1 MIAPFLYKELKMI
14 DLILYSINDGDNVIN
29 KNLVN
34 GVTIPIHLKQG
45 FDIINPDI
53 VLNGDYRGFN
63 YAHIPSLNR
72 FYFINNVEQ
81 LNLRLVKLNM
91 TCDVLETYKADI
103 LNSNARFKRNI
114 KTGDF
119 ENISIDYSNKT
130 TSVKH
135 VSNGTPLQ
143 GETMIIAVLGG

>member
-1 MIAPFLYKELKMI
+1 MI

-34 GVTIPIHLKQG
+34 GVNVPIHLKQG

-53 VLNGDYRGFN
+53 VLNGDYRGYN

-72 FYFINNVEQ
+72 FYFIKNVEQ

-119 ENISIDYSNKT
+119 ENVSIDYSNKT

>member
-1 MIAPFLYKELKMI
+1 MI

-29 KNLVN
+29 KNLTN

-81 LNLRLVKLNM
+81 LNLLLVKLNM
-91 TCDVLETYKADI
+91 SCDVLETYKADI
-103 LNSNARFKRNI
+103 LNSECEYKSSPKSGDYGTFDINSTFKDINI
-114 KTGDF
+114 YKSDIILDG
-119 ENISIDYSNKT
+119 ENSITLT
-130 TSVKH
+130 TVSVE
-135 VSNGTPLQ
+135 N
-143 GETMIIAVLGG
+143 E

>member
-1 MIAPFLYKELKMI
+1 MI

-34 GVTIPIHLKQG
+34 GVNVPIHLKQG

-91 TCDVLETYKADI
+91 ICDVLETYKADI

-135 VSNGTPLQ
+135 VSNGAPLQ

>member
-1 MIAPFLYKELKMI
+1 MI

-34 GVTIPIHLKQG
+34 GVTVPINLKQG
-45 FDIINPDI
+45 FDIITPDI

-135 VSNGTPLQ
+135 VSNGAPLD

>member
-1 MIAPFLYKELKMI
+1 MI

-34 GVTIPIHLKQG
+34 GVTIPINLKQG
-45 FDIINPDI
+45 FDIINPEI

-63 YAHIPSLNR
+63 YAYIPSLNR

-91 TCDVLETYKADI
+91 TCDVLETYKSEI
-103 LNSNARFKRNI
+103 LNLNAIFIRDSKDGDYVNI
-114 KTGDF
+114 EASSD
-119 ENISIDYSNKT
+119 N
-130 TSVKH
+130 
-135 VSNGTPLQ
+135 
-143 GETMIIAVLGG
+143 MIINTFKSDITLEHDSNIVLTTVSK

>member
-1 MIAPFLYKELKMI
+1 MI
-14 DLILYSINDGDNVIN
+14 DLILYTINDGDNVIN
-29 KNLVN
+29 KNLAN
-34 GVTIPIHLKQG
+34 GVTVPINLKQG

-63 YAHIPSLNR
+63 YVHIPSLNR

-119 ENISIDYSNKT
+119 ENVSIDYSNKT
-130 TSVKH
+130 TLVKH
-135 VSNGTPLQ
+135 VSNGTPLE

>member
-1 MIAPFLYKELKMI
+1 MI

-34 GVTIPIHLKQG
+34 GVNVPIHLKQG

-72 FYFINNVEQ
+72 FYFINNIEQ

-91 TCDVLETYKADI
+91 TCDVLETYKNEI
-103 LNSNARFKRNI
+103 LNLNAIFIRDSKDGDYVNIEASSDNMFINTFKSDTTLERDSNI
-114 KTGDF
+114 VL
-119 ENISIDYSNKT
+119 T
-130 TSVKH
+130 T
-135 VSNGTPLQ
+135 VSK
-143 GETMIIAVLGG
+143 

>member
-34 GVTIPIHLKQG
+34 GVNVPIHLKQG

-72 FYFINNVEQ
+72 FYFINNIEQ

-119 ENISIDYSNKT
+119 ENVSIDYSNKT

>member
-1 MIAPFLYKELKMI
+1 MQGMEMI

-34 GVTIPIHLKQG
+34 GVNVPIHLKQG

-81 LNLRLVKLNM
+81 LNLRLVKLAM

-135 VSNGTPLQ
+135 ISNGSPLQ

>member
-1 MIAPFLYKELKMI
+1 MI

-34 GVTIPIHLKQG
+34 GLTIPIHLKQG

-53 VLNGDYRGFN
+53 VLNGDYRGYN

-91 TCDVLETYKADI
+91 TCDVLETYKVDI

-119 ENISIDYSNKT
+119 ANVMLETSNLTTLDKFQSNKT
-130 TSVKH
+130 LTDEKS
-135 VSNGTPLQ
+135 
-143 GETMIIAVLGG
+143 IILSAVGVL

>member
-1 MIAPFLYKELKMI
+1 MITPFLYKELKMI

-34 GVTIPIHLKQG
+34 GVTIPIQLKQG

-135 VSNGTPLQ
+135 VSNGTPLE

>member
-1 MIAPFLYKELKMI
+1 MI

-34 GVTIPIHLKQG
+34 GVTVPINLKQG

-72 FYFINNVEQ
+72 FYFIN
-81 LNLRLVKLNM
+81 RLTHL
-91 TCDVLETYKADI
+91 
-103 LNSNARFKRNI
+103 FKR
-114 KTGDF
+114 
-119 ENISIDYSNKT
+119 
-130 TSVKH
+130 
-135 VSNGTPLQ
+135 
-143 GETMIIAVLGG
+143 

>member
-1 MIAPFLYKELKMI
+1 MIALFYTRNKKMI

-45 FDIINPDI
+45 FDIINPEI

-91 TCDVLETYKADI
+91 TCDVLETYKSEI
-103 LNSNARFKRNI
+103 LNLNAIFIRDSKDGDYVNI
-114 KTGDF
+114 EASSD
-119 ENISIDYSNKT
+119 N
-130 TSVKH
+130 
-135 VSNGTPLQ
+135 
-143 GETMIIAVLGG
+143 MIINTFKSDITLERDSNIVLTTVSK

>member
-1 MIAPFLYKELKMI
+1 MI

-34 GVTIPIHLKQG
+34 GVNVPIHLKQG

-72 FYFINNVEQ
+72 FYFINNIEQ

-91 TCDVLETYKADI
+91 TCDVLETYKNEI
-103 LNSNARFKRNI
+103 LNLNAIFIRDSKDGDYVNI
-114 KTGDF
+114 EASSD
-119 ENISIDYSNKT
+119 N
-130 TSVKH
+130 
-135 VSNGTPLQ
+135 
-143 GETMIIAVLGG
+143 MIINTFKSDITLERDSNIVLTTVSK

>member
-1 MIAPFLYKELKMI
+1 MI

-34 GVTIPIHLKQG
+34 GVNVPIHLKQG

-72 FYFINNVEQ
+72 FYFINNIEQ

-91 TCDVLETYKADI
+91 TCDVLETYKSEI
-103 LNSNARFKRNI
+103 LNLNAIFIRDSKDGDYVNI
-114 KTGDF
+114 EASSD
-119 ENISIDYSNKT
+119 N
-130 TSVKH
+130 
-135 VSNGTPLQ
+135 
-143 GETMIIAVLGG
+143 MIINTFKSDITLEHDSNIVLTTVSK

>member
-1 MIAPFLYKELKMI
+1 MI

-45 FDIINPDI
+45 FDIVNPDI

-72 FYFINNVEQ
+72 YYFINNVEQ

-130 TSVKH
+130 TSVKYI
-135 VSNGTPLQ
+135 SNGTPLQ

>member
-45 FDIINPDI
+45 FDIVNPDI

-119 ENISIDYSNKT
+119 ENVSIDYSNKT